1 MSNKIGKHAPESQ
14 KKVRNRRMPARLN
27 TPELP
32 VSDVALGVARRE
44 ASPGRG
50 DHRMISARDMAR
62 TGDHEGATKI
72 YMDIL
77 SERPKDKPALAA
89 IARIGISRNNID
101 ILCTAV
107 KQAGLLDRAILASVV
122 GLLLRLD
129 AVFVLRDMILREGML
144 AADFAAPT
152 VRRCHAMLR
161 NIDGGIDERRAR
173 RALLCHCILDIA
185 SDDASA
191 RSGLAR
197 LFEKDLVAARKLS
210 GTELRK
216 AAEKVLE
223 EDPRNAEALRLHA
236 AACLD
241 TGDLASAYV
250 SLARLPN
257 ADLTQ
262 PRLSAQFVVASSAS
276 RSLEEQADD
285 LRRLDGSKTD
295 KNAVLVHRA
304 SRIGLKAASTAGN
317 YVAVVAFADLVLAQN
332 EGDVTADKLR
342 SGAIKQL
349 NRGVQ
354 RAIRAGAASQVEALW
369 DSIVNVA
376 DVEVSGTA
384 MRFFLRTKDY
394 GRAEAIAENLL
405 LIDPEHSMA
414 NGVKAKLHH
423 ERGEYGQALH
433 RAMTVLKNN
442 PQDLAMMRIIKY
454 AGARLT
460 PAQRPRSISANNV
473 RNG

>member
-1 MSNKIGKHAPESQ
+1 
-14 KKVRNRRMPARLN
+14 
-27 TPELP
+27 
-32 VSDVALGVARRE
+32 
-44 ASPGRG
+44 
-50 DHRMISARDMAR
+50 MISAQTITRI
-62 TGDHEGATKI
+62 GDHESAIKI

-89 IARIGISRNNID
+89 LARIGISRKNID
-101 ILCTAV
+101 ILGTVA
-107 KQAGLLDRAILASVV
+107 KQAGLLDQATLASLV
-122 GLLLRLD
+122 GLLLRAD
-129 AVFVLRDMILREGML
+129 AVFVLRDMILREGIL
-144 AADFAAPT
+144 AADFVAPT
-152 VRRCHAMLR
+152 VRRCHSMLR
-161 NIDGGIDERRAR
+161 NTAGGNDESRAH

-185 SDDASA
+185 PDDASA

-197 LFEKDLVAARKLS
+197 LFEKELVAARKLS
-210 GTELRK
+210 GSELRK
-216 AAEKVLE
+216 AAAKVLD

-241 TGDLASAYV
+241 MGDLASAYV

-262 PRLSAQFVVASSAS
+262 PRISAQFVVASSAS
-276 RSLEEQADD
+276 RSLEEQVDD

-304 SRIGLKAASTAGN
+304 SRIGLKAASTAGD
-317 YVAVVAFADLVLAQN
+317 YAAVIAFADLVLAQN
-332 EGDVTADKLR
+332 EGDVVAVKLR
-342 SGAIKQL
+342 SAAITQL
-349 NRGVQ
+349 NRSLQ
-354 RAIRAGAASQVEALW
+354 KAIRAGVVSQVEALW
-369 DSIVNVA
+369 DSIANVA
-376 DVEVSGTA
+376 DVEVSGAA

-405 LIDPEHSMA
+405 LIERENSIA

-442 PQDLAMMRIIKY
+442 PQDLAMMRIIQY

-460 PAQRPRSISANNV
+460 PAQRPKSISANNV
-473 RNG
+473 RNR